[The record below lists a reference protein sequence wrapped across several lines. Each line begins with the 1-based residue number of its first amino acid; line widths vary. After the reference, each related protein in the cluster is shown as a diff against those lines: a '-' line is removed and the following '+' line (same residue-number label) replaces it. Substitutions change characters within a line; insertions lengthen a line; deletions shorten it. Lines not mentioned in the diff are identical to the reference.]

1 MLFADDFQVYLQCK
15 RADITTVVEK
25 LSIDA
30 ENVAVWTDRNDLQ
43 LNFSKIVAIIFG
55 SDQMMMR
62 IDTSS
67 LPQIVIRGHQVEFVS
82 AVKNLGVTLTSNLSW
97 NTHVSSII
105 SRVHGD
111 LKRLRFRDHFLSHSL
126 KKQLVTALIL
136 PHFDYCCL

>member
-1 MLFADDFQVYLQCK
+1 MLFTDDFQVYLQCK
-15 RADITTVVEK
+15 RADITTVAEK

-55 SDQMMMR
+55 SAQMMMR

-67 LPQIVIRGHQVEFVS
+67 LPRIVIRGHQVEFVS
-82 AVKNLGVTLTSNLSW
+82 AVKNLSVTLTSNLSW

-111 LKRLRFRDHFLSHSL
+111 LK
-126 KKQLVTALIL
+126 K
-136 PHFDYCCL
+136 